1 VAVLFALLAAGAYGI
16 SDFVGGFASRK
27 SKATNV
33 LLYNYPA
40 GAIVMALLLPAFPGH
55 VSLATLWWSIG
66 GGLAGVTGVSLM
78 YYALSIAPMNVIS
91 PVTALASAT
100 VPVLFG
106 VATGERPST
115 LAWLGIGLGLIAVV
129 AISRS
134 PSENSVHRFARVAPL
149 LALTA
154 GVGFGVYFICLARSG
169 SDSGLWPVVIARI
182 TSAVLIAPLAFVLRP
197 VSALHGRLL
206 LLAVTAGVL
215 DAGANLAF
223 LLASRHGYLS
233 IAGVITSLY
242 PAGTV
247 LLAAVILKERTQV
260 IQRVGLVIAVGAV
273 VLITR

>member
-1 VAVLFALLAAGAYGI
+1 MAVLFALLAAGAYGI
-16 SDFVGGFASRK
+16 SDFIGGFASRQT
-27 SKATNV
+27 KATNV

-134 PSENSVHRFARVAPL
+134 PKEDTVHRFARVAPL
-149 LALTA
+149 LALAA

-169 SDSGLWPVVIARI
+169 TDSGLWPVVIARI
-182 TSAVLIAPLAFVLRP
+182 TSAVLIAPLAFALRP

-206 LLAVTAGVL
+206 LLAVIAGVL
-215 DAGANLAF
+215 DAGANLGF

-247 LLAAVILKERTQV
+247 LLAAVILKERTQAV
-260 IQRVGLVIAVGAV
+260 QRIGLVIAVGAV
-273 VLITR
+273 VLITL